1 MSILPLDGSVVEV
14 VVVWQ
19 SLLLQFRVSVSDSVP
34 TSVIDNENTAFVLH
48 NEPPAL
54 GNGLSQS
61 LTLN

>member
-1 MSILPLDGSVVEV
+1 MFILPLGGSVVVV

-19 SLLLQFRVSVSDSVP
+19 LLLLQFRVSVSDSVP

-48 NEPPAL
+48 NEPPSS

-61 LTLN
+61 LALN